1 MPGVPWGECRGGR
14 CGGPGALLPPQALSW
29 VRATLLGTVPVH
41 GDPLSP
47 HPRQGA
53 GGARR
58 GPCLGLFGDLGLFW
72 GLRAL
77 GSVCHRGVDVS
88 AASFSSSSSALFQR
102 RKASTWRRRAAPTS
116 TAAATTEASC
126 PKGIAAAG
134 WPAGARWTPPVFYL
148 LYFSCTS
155 RPRCPK
161 GAWPQGLAPFPGL
174 GVQSC
179 VGLEGS
185 CGVRSCG
192 VAAPRPHTRRS
203 CIPEPQ
209 QQPLTYSLEPAP
221 DSLQII

>member
-1 MPGVPWGECRGGR
+1 MSGQGPAERPVPGVPWGECRGGR

-116 TAAATTEASC
+116 TAAATIEAPC
-126 PKGIAAAG
+126 PKGITAAG
-134 WPAGARWTPPVFYL
+134 RPALAGLLPFFTCCILAARAVRGAQRERGPKDLLPSPDSACRAAWGWKVPAG
-148 LYFSCTS
+148 
-155 RPRCPK
+155 
-161 GAWPQGLAPFPGL
+161 
-174 GVQSC
+174 
-179 VGLEGS
+179 
-185 CGVRSCG
+185 
-192 VAAPRPHTRRS
+192 
-203 CIPEPQ
+203 
-209 QQPLTYSLEPAP
+209 
-221 DSLQII
+221 